1 MHIFEIDKL
10 LLSHGMGTWVFCAF
24 LASFAAATVIPLS
37 SEVFLIAMLAA
48 GFNPILTLAC
58 ATVGNWMGGLSSY
71 WLGRLGKLEWIEV
84 LSCQKEKI
92 EKARNKDPGQGR
104 VDSSFTWLPGIG
116 DPIAIALGLMR
127 ANFLNTAFWMLIG
140 KGARYAVWTYIT
152 VEGIK
157 LFSCI

>member
-1 MHIFEIDKL
+1 MEWELGYFAL
-10 LLSHGMGTWVFCAF
+10 F

-48 GFNPILTLAC
+48 GFNPILTLVC

-71 WLGRLGKLEWIEV
+71 WLGRLGKLDWIEKYFRV
-84 LSCQKEKI
+84 KKEKI
-92 EKARNKDPGQGR
+92 EKARNKILGKEGWIAL
-104 VDSSFTWLPGIG
+104 FTWLPGIG